1 MQSTKAR
8 ALGASVGVA
17 LAIVAVTSLFPF
29 FWNLGSAFKP
39 VSEIFAYPPS
49 FVPKTFTLENF
60 ERLTAYFPYFPTN
73 ILNSVFLALIVPLLQ
88 VTFNSMAGFAFAKL
102 EFKGRNFLFAAAIAT
117 MLIPSASGYIP
128 LFIEMSRLKLLDSYL
143 AIILPAMSSAF
154 GVFLFRQSMFA
165 VPAAL
170 MDAARIDGANDLKL
184 YTHIVV
190 PLIKPMMITAFISSC
205 ITTWNDY
212 FWPFIAL
219 KTETKLTFPVVLA
232 GIQGQM
238 FEVPWGIIMVGALIL
253 TVPTIIIY
261 GALSKYI
268 VPDIFG
274 GSVKG

>member
-1 MQSTKAR
+1 
-8 ALGASVGVA
+8 
-17 LAIVAVTSLFPF
+17 
-29 FWNLGSAFKP
+29 
-39 VSEIFAYPPS
+39 
-49 FVPKTFTLENF
+49 
-60 ERLTAYFPYFPTN
+60 
-73 ILNSVFLALIVPLLQ
+73 
-88 VTFNSMAGFAFAKL
+88 
-102 EFKGRNFLFAAAIAT
+102 

-128 LFIEMSRLKLLDSYL
+128 LFIEMSKLKLLDSYL

-170 MDAARIDGANDLKL
+170 MDAARIDGANDLRL
-184 YTHIVV
+184 YTNIAV
-190 PLIKPMMITAFISSC
+190 PLVKPMMITAFISSC

-219 KTETKLTFPVVLA
+219 KTGTKLTFPVVLA

-268 VPDIFG
+268 VTDIFG